1 MSATLFILIHVI
13 GIVAVF
19 ALGYHMGARNRR

>member
-1 MSATLFILIHVI
+1 MSVTLFILVHVI

-19 ALGYHMGARNRR
+19 ALGYHLGARNR